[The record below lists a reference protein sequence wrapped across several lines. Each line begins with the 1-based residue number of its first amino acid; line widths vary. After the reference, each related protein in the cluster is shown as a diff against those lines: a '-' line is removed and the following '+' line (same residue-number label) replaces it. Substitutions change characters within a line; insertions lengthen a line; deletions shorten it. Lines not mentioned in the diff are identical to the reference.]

1 MRSFT
6 RALLVVALTLA
17 LGGGALADSHDL
29 RSTSLFSPDSP
40 LFGLQR
46 VLDWWEEFIASDPLE
61 KAQVHA
67 KIASNRHAE
76 VSAMIKAKRT
86 DLAARLAAEMAER
99 VEKAAARLAEAKAK
113 AEQES
118 DKAAAQDR
126 EARIAEVL
134 GRLQENA
141 DRQQQTLQ
149 DVIDKVENERA
160 KEALMQAKERSAF
173 GLQNAMERISGE
185 RGPAQPP
192 ATQDTTTTTTGTQ
205 PGSAPAA
212 PVRPSV
218 PPSPRRP

>member
-6 RALLVVALTLA
+6 HALLAVALTLA
-17 LGGGALADSHDL
+17 LGGGALADSHEPQ
-29 RSTSLFSPDSP
+29 STSVFSPDGP

-46 VLDWWEEFIASDPLE
+46 VLDWWEEFIAFDPLE
-61 KAQVHA
+61 KAKVHA

-86 DLAARLAAEMAER
+86 DIAERLAVEMAER

-113 AEQES
+113 AEEQS
-118 DKAAAQDR
+118 DKASAQDR
-126 EARIAEVL
+126 EARIVELL
-134 GRLQENA
+134 GRLQDNA
-141 DRQQQTLQ
+141 RRQQATL
-149 DVIDKVENERA
+149 DKVIEQVENERA

-173 GLQNAMERISGE
+173 GLQNAMQRIRGE

-192 ATQDTTTTTTGTQ
+192 AQQDTTTTTGTQ

-212 PVRPSV
+212 PGRPSA